1 MTHVLILGCGFTGQR
16 VARRFLTRGASV
28 TVTTRDPA
36 RLASL
41 AQQGARVITLDDL
54 AANLHP
60 GVRVLHS
67 IPPTAEPDPLNA
79 LGTAPARVVYLSTT
93 AVYGAATHV
102 DSTTPVDE
110 HSDRARPRL
119 AAERSVAAGPWSS
132 LILRPAAIYGPGRG
146 VQESLPRGAY
156 HAGDNYVSRI
166 HVDDLAAHAEA
177 ALLCGLEGAYPVAD
191 EHPCTTREIA
201 DFCARLLDLSS
212 VPQPAPGTQPRTTSN
227 RRVDGSA
234 IRRALGITIEVSQLP
249 HRHPRLAKIGGPVK
263 LAANLTQANPVLTG
277 SAEQP
282 LHRFRDRLARP
293 PVIHFERSHVG
304 RSDVQALPP
313 AQFVHRAVAFHA

>member
-1 MTHVLILGCGFTGQR
+1 MQEVLILGCGFTGQR
-16 VARRFLTRGASV
+16 VARRLLARNFRV

-41 AQQGARVITLDDL
+41 AQQGASVITLDSL
-54 AANLHP
+54 PAALTP
-60 GVRVLHS
+60 GARVLHS
-67 IPPTAEPDPLNA
+67 IPPTAGPDPLHA

-102 DSTTPVDE
+102 DAATPVDE
-110 HSDRARPRL
+110 HSDRARPRV
-119 AAERSVAAGPWSS
+119 AAERLVAAGPWSS

-156 HAGDNYVSRI
+156 RAGDNYVSRI

-177 ALLCGLEGAYPVAD
+177 ALLSDLEGAYPVAD

-201 DFCARLLDLSS
+201 EFCASLLHLPSI
-212 VPQPAPGTQPRTTSN
+212 PQPAPGTPPRTTSN

-234 IRRALGITIEVSQLP
+234 IRRALGITLQYPSYRTGIPASLVA
-249 HRHPRLAKIGGPVK
+249 LA
-263 LAANLTQANPVLTG
+263 Q
-277 SAEQP
+277 
-282 LHRFRDRLARP
+282 
-293 PVIHFERSHVG
+293 
-304 RSDVQALPP
+304 
-313 AQFVHRAVAFHA
+313 

>member
-1 MTHVLILGCGFTGQR
+1 MPDILILGCGFTGQR

-28 TVTTRDPA
+28 TVTTRTPP

-41 AQQGARVITLDDL
+41 AQAGARVIMLDDL
-54 AANLHP
+54 PTHLQA

-67 IPPTAEPDPLNA
+67 LPPTAPDPIAA

-93 AVYGAATHV
+93 AVYGSATQV
-102 DSTTPVDE
+102 DSSTPVDE
-110 HSDRARPRL
+110 QSGRARPRL
-119 AAERSVAAGPWSS
+119 AVERSIAAGPWSS

-177 ALLCGLEGAYPVAD
+177 ALLSDLEGAYPVAD
-191 EHPCTTREIA
+191 EEPCTTREIA
-201 DFCARLLDLSS
+201 EFCARLLNLPN

-234 IRRALGITIEVSQLP
+234 IRRALGIALLYPSYRTGIPVSL
-249 HRHPRLAKIGGPVK
+249 KFG
-263 LAANLTQANPVLTG
+263 
-277 SAEQP
+277 
-282 LHRFRDRLARP
+282 
-293 PVIHFERSHVG
+293 
-304 RSDVQALPP
+304 
-313 AQFVHRAVAFHA
+313 AQ